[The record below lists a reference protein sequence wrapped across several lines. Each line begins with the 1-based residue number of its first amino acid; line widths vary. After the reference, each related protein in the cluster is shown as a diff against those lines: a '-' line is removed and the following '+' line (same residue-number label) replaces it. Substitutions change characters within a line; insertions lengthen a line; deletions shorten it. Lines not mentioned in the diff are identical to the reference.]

1 MEPHWLSD
9 GGGGVGVY
17 PTHDYESKKKIK
29 SMKEKSYNLFGST
42 WIIQFVDEV
51 VDEND
56 KWLFG
61 ETESPSRVI
70 TISTKKPDGSKLSK
84 DEIELTV
91 LHEIVHSIFQTGQ
104 YMSCDNDEP
113 LVEWTARCL
122 KALKE
127 QHII

>member
-1 MEPHWLSD
+1 
-9 GGGGVGVY
+9 
-17 PTHDYESKKKIK
+17 
-29 SMKEKSYNLFGST
+29 MKEKSYNLFGST
-42 WIIQFVDEV
+42 WRIQFVDEV
-51 VDEND
+51 VSENG

-61 ETESPSRVI
+61 EIESPSRVI

-104 YMSCDNDEP
+104 YMSCNSDEP

>member
-1 MEPHWLSD
+1 
-9 GGGGVGVY
+9 
-17 PTHDYESKKKIK
+17 
-29 SMKEKSYNLFGST
+29 MKEKSYNLFGST
-42 WIIQFVDEV
+42 WRIQFVDEV

-56 KWLFG
+56 RCLFG

-70 TISTKKPDGSKLSK
+70 IISTKKPDGSKLSK

-91 LHEIVHSIFQTGQ
+91 LHGIVHSIFQTGQ

-122 KALKE
+122 KTLKK

>member
-1 MEPHWLSD
+1 
-9 GGGGVGVY
+9 
-17 PTHDYESKKKIK
+17 
-29 SMKEKSYNLFGST
+29 MKEKSYNLFGST

-70 TISTKKPDGSKLSK
+70 TVSTKKPDGSKLSK

>member
-1 MEPHWLSD
+1 
-9 GGGGVGVY
+9 
-17 PTHDYESKKKIK
+17 
-29 SMKEKSYNLFGST
+29 MKEKSYNLFGST
-42 WIIQFVDEV
+42 WRIWFVDEV
-51 VDEND
+51 VGEND
-56 KWLFG
+56 RWLFG

-84 DEIELTV
+84 DEIEPGASVEVKIKLSLDAFGYYSV
-91 LHEIVHSIFQTGQ
+91 Q

>member
-1 MEPHWLSD
+1 
-9 GGGGVGVY
+9 
-17 PTHDYESKKKIK
+17 
-29 SMKEKSYNLFGST
+29 MKEKSYNLFGST
-42 WIIQFVDEV
+42 WRIQFVDEV
-51 VDEND
+51 VDE
-56 KWLFG
+56 
-61 ETESPSRVI
+61 
-70 TISTKKPDGSKLSK
+70 K

-91 LHEIVHSIFQTGQ
+91 LHGIVHSIFQTGQ

>member
-1 MEPHWLSD
+1 
-9 GGGGVGVY
+9 
-17 PTHDYESKKKIK
+17 
-29 SMKEKSYNLFGST
+29 MKEKSYNLFGST
-42 WIIQFVDEV
+42 WRIQFVDEV
-51 VDEND
+51 VGEND
-56 KWLFG
+56 RWLFG
-61 ETESPSRVI
+61 KTESP
-70 TISTKKPDGSKLSK
+70 SK

>member
-1 MEPHWLSD
+1 
-9 GGGGVGVY
+9 
-17 PTHDYESKKKIK
+17 
-29 SMKEKSYNLFGST
+29 MKEKSYNLFGST

-91 LHEIVHSIFQTGQ
+91 FQTGQ

>member
-1 MEPHWLSD
+1 M
-9 GGGGVGVY
+9 
-17 PTHDYESKKKIK
+17 KK
-29 SMKEKSYNLFGST
+29 KSYNLFGST
-42 WIIQFVDEV
+42 WIVQFVDEV
-51 VDEND
+51 VDKNGR
-56 KWLFG
+56 WIFG

-104 YMSCDNDEP
+104 YMNCDDDDEP

>member
-1 MEPHWLSD
+1 MEGCISPSQL
-9 GGGGVGVY
+9 Y
-17 PTHDYESKKKIK
+17 TTLKIK
-29 SMKEKSYNLFGST
+29 SKIKLKIKLFG
-42 WIIQFVDEV
+42 
-51 VDEND
+51 
-56 KWLFG
+56 WLFG

-122 KALKE
+122 KTLKK

>member
-1 MEPHWLSD
+1 
-9 GGGGVGVY
+9 
-17 PTHDYESKKKIK
+17 
-29 SMKEKSYNLFGST
+29 MKEKSYNLFGST
-42 WIIQFVDEV
+42 WKIQFVDEV
-51 VDEND
+51 VGEND

-127 QHII
+127 QPIELKKETSAFEMAKNWLDNHPIQITTK

>member
-1 MEPHWLSD
+1 
-9 GGGGVGVY
+9 
-17 PTHDYESKKKIK
+17 
-29 SMKEKSYNLFGST
+29 MKEKSYNLFGST
-42 WIIQFVDEV
+42 WKIQFVDEV
-51 VDEND
+51 VGEND

-91 LHEIVHSIFQTGQ
+91 LHTFHIPNWTI
-104 YMSCDNDEP
+104 YCDNDEP

-127 QHII
+127 CLKALKEQHII

>member
-1 MEPHWLSD
+1 
-9 GGGGVGVY
+9 
-17 PTHDYESKKKIK
+17 
-29 SMKEKSYNLFGST
+29 MKGKGCNLFGST

-61 ETESPSRVI
+61 ETGSPSRVMAI
-70 TISTKKPDGSKLSK
+70 GTKKPDGSKLSK
-84 DEIELTV
+84 DGIGLTV

-104 YMSCDNDEP
+104 YMGCDNDEP

-122 KALKE
+122 KNLKRTAYY
-127 QHII
+127 IVNS

>member
-1 MEPHWLSD
+1 
-9 GGGGVGVY
+9 
-17 PTHDYESKKKIK
+17 
-29 SMKEKSYNLFGST
+29 MKEKSYNLFGST
-42 WIIQFVDEV
+42 WIIQVVDEV

-84 DEIELTV
+84 DEI
-91 LHEIVHSIFQTGQ
+91 VHSIFQTGQ

>member
-1 MEPHWLSD
+1 
-9 GGGGVGVY
+9 
-17 PTHDYESKKKIK
+17 
-29 SMKEKSYNLFGST
+29 MKEKSYNLFGST
-42 WIIQFVDEV
+42 WRIQFVDEV
-51 VDEND
+51 VGENN

-61 ETESPSRVI
+61 ETESPSRLI
-70 TISTKKPDGSKLSK
+70 TM

-104 YMSCDNDEP
+104 YMSCNNDEP

>member
-1 MEPHWLSD
+1 
-9 GGGGVGVY
+9 
-17 PTHDYESKKKIK
+17 
-29 SMKEKSYNLFGST
+29 MKEKSYNLFGST

-51 VDEND
+51 ADEND

-104 YMSCDNDEP
+104 YMSCNNDEP

>member
-1 MEPHWLSD
+1 
-9 GGGGVGVY
+9 
-17 PTHDYESKKKIK
+17 
-29 SMKEKSYNLFGST
+29 MKEKSYNLFGST

-51 VDEND
+51 AG
-56 KWLFG
+56 KKGSYLFG
-61 ETESPSRVI
+61 EIESPSRII

-84 DEIELTV
+84 DEIELTI

-104 YMSCDNDEP
+104 YMSCDSDEP